1 MGKNRRRRVVRGRP
15 GSSSPPATYDLPHA
29 VLAVDIGGTHFR
41 LALFDLQGRRLVLSE
56 GDTLHSGGRVWMLER
71 IRELGRTL
79 LDRPDSR
86 VTACGISFGG
96 PVDFQHQRVTSVHSP
111 GWKNFSLA
119 KWLGTNL
126 NLPCRIDNDANAG
139 ALGEF
144 RYGAGRG
151 TESLV
156 YVTLSTGVGAGLILN
171 GKTYRG
177 KDGLA
182 GELGHVPISGS
193 GPTCSCGAGGC
204 LESLCSGRAIAER
217 GKKLGWSPLDGSTY
231 GHAMACPYSGEQSEG
246 ITAKDIVQAASQG
259 DTVALRIV
267 REAAHWLARGLL
279 TVIRILNPD
288 RIILGGGL
296 TLAGQV
302 LLGPLHQSLAE
313 LASPSIG
320 YSTEIVVAEL
330 GTYSPL
336 YGAAAMA
343 LDLLSGTCNL
353 QPI

>member
-1 MGKNRRRRVVRGRP
+1 
-15 GSSSPPATYDLPHA
+15 
-29 VLAVDIGGTHFR
+29 
-41 LALFDLQGRRLVLSE
+41 
-56 GDTLHSGGRVWMLER
+56 MLDR
-71 IRELGRTL
+71 IRELSRTL
-79 LDRPDSR
+79 LDQTNSP
-86 VTACGISFGG
+86 VGACGISFGG

-111 GWKNFSLA
+111 GWKNFSFA
-119 KWLGTNL
+119 EWVSANL
-126 NLPCRIDNDANAG
+126 NLPCLIDNDANAG

-144 RYGAGRG
+144 RYGGGRG

-182 GELGHVPISGS
+182 GELGHIPISDS
-193 GPTCSCGAGGC
+193 GITCSCGAVGC
-204 LESLCSGRAIAER
+204 LESFCSGSAIAER
-217 GKKLGWSPLDGSTY
+217 GKEWGRRRRGDLTRMAY
-231 GHAMACPYSGEQSEG
+231 GHAVACPYVDEPGGG
-246 ITAKDIVQAASQG
+246 ITAKEIAQAASEG
-259 DTVALRIV
+259 DTAALDIV
-267 REAAHWLARGLL
+267 REAAGWLARGLL

-302 LLGPLHQSLAE
+302 LLGPLHQYLAE
-313 LASPSIG
+313 LASPTIG
-320 YSTEIVVAEL
+320 YSTEIVIAEL

-343 LDLLSGTCNL
+343 LDLMCVQPPANL
-353 QPI
+353 TRQYR

>member
-1 MGKNRRRRVVRGRP
+1 
-15 GSSSPPATYDLPHA
+15 
-29 VLAVDIGGTHFR
+29 
-41 LALFDLQGRRLVLSE
+41 
-56 GDTLHSGGRVWMLER
+56 MLER
-71 IRELGRTL
+71 IRELTRSLVEQTGYRAG
-79 LDRPDSR
+79 
-86 VTACGISFGG
+86 ACGISFGG
-96 PVDFQHQRVTSVHSP
+96 PVDFQLQRVTSVHSP

-119 KWLGTNL
+119 EWVATNL
-126 NLPCRIDNDANAG
+126 NLPCLIDNDANAG

-156 YVTLSTGVGAGLILN
+156 YVTLSTGVGAGLVLN

-182 GELGHVPISGS
+182 GELGHVPISDS
-193 GPTCSCGAGGC
+193 GPTCSCGAVGC
-204 LESLCSGRAIAER
+204 LESLCSGRAIGER
-217 GKKLGWSPLDGSTY
+217 GKEWARRRRDGRTRTGDS
-231 GHAMACPYSGEQSEG
+231 SEGRPPG
-246 ITAKDIVQAASQG
+246 ITAKEIVQAASEG
-259 DTVALRIV
+259 ETAALRIIH
-267 REAAHWLARGLL
+267 EAAGWLARGLL

-296 TLAGQV
+296 ILAGQV
-302 LLGPLHQSLAE
+302 LLGPLHQCLAE
-313 LASPSIG
+313 LASPTIG

-343 LDLLSGTCNL
+343 LDLMGL
-353 QPI
+353 QPSPRLARQ

>member
-1 MGKNRRRRVVRGRP
+1 VDN
-15 GSSSPPATYDLPHA
+15 

-41 LALFDLQGRRLVLSE
+41 VALFDREGRRLVVSE
-56 GDTLHSGGRVWMLER
+56 GDTLHSGGREWMLDR
-71 IRELGRTL
+71 IRERGRAL
-79 LDRPDSR
+79 LEQAGYR
-86 VTACGISFGG
+86 VGACGISFGG
-96 PVDFQHQRVTSVHSP
+96 PVDFQHQHVTSIHSP
-111 GWKNFSLA
+111 GWKNFSFA
-119 KWLGTNL
+119 EWVSTNL
-126 NLPCRIDNDANAG
+126 NLPCLLDNDANAG

-182 GELGHVPISGS
+182 GELGHIPISNS
-193 GPTCSCGAGGC
+193 VVTCSCGAVGC
-204 LESLCSGRAIAER
+204 LESLCSGRAIGER
-217 GKKLGWSPLDGSTY
+217 GKEWGWCRSHGLTRAPDS
-231 GHAMACPYSGEQSEG
+231 SEG
-246 ITAKDIVQAASQG
+246 RPQGVTAKEIVQAASEG
-259 DTVALRIV
+259 DTTALRVV
-267 REAAHWLARGLL
+267 REAARWLARGLL

-302 LLGPLHQSLAE
+302 LLAPLHQCLAE
-313 LASPSIG
+313 LASPTIG

-343 LDLLSGTCNL
+343 LDLMSP
-353 QPI
+353 QP

>member
-1 MGKNRRRRVVRGRP
+1 
-15 GSSSPPATYDLPHA
+15 
-29 VLAVDIGGTHFR
+29 VLAIDIGGTHFR
-41 LALFDLQGRRLVLSE
+41 LALFDLQGNRLVLSE

-86 VTACGISFGG
+86 VRACGISFGG

-119 KWLGTNL
+119 KWVGTNL

-151 TESLV
+151 AESLV

-182 GELGHVPISGS
+182 GELGHVPISES
-193 GPTCSCGAGGC
+193 GPTCSCGAVGC
-204 LESLCSGRAIAER
+204 LESLCSGRAIGER
-217 GKKLGWSPLDGSTY
+217 GKKLGWRPNVGTTPAGDSSAGSPQGV
-231 GHAMACPYSGEQSEG
+231 
-246 ITAKDIVQAASQG
+246 TAKAIVQAASQG
-259 DTVALRIV
+259 DTAALRIV
-267 REAAHWLARGLL
+267 REAAGWLARGLL

-343 LDLLSGTCNL
+343 LDLL
-353 QPI
+353 

>member
-1 MGKNRRRRVVRGRP
+1 VDN
-15 GSSSPPATYDLPHA
+15 

-41 LALFDLQGRRLVLSE
+41 VALFDREGRRMVVSE
-56 GDTLHSGGRVWMLER
+56 GDTLHSGGREWMLER
-71 IRELGRTL
+71 IRERGRAL
-79 LDRPDSR
+79 LEQAGHR
-86 VTACGISFGG
+86 VGACGISFGG
-96 PVDFQHQRVTSVHSP
+96 PVDFQHQRVTSIHSP
-111 GWKNFSLA
+111 GWKNFSFA
-119 KWLGTNL
+119 EWVSTNL
-126 NLPCRIDNDANAG
+126 NLPCLLDNDANAG

-182 GELGHVPISGS
+182 GELGHIPISDS
-193 GPTCSCGAGGC
+193 GITCSCGAVGC
-204 LESLCSGRAIAER
+204 LESLCSGRAIGGR
-217 GKKLGWSPLDGSTY
+217 GKEWGWRRSDGLTRAPGS
-231 GHAMACPYSGEQSEG
+231 SDGEPQG
-246 ITAKDIVQAASQG
+246 VTAKKIVQAASEG
-259 DTVALRIV
+259 DTTALRIV
-267 REAAHWLARGLL
+267 REAARWLARGLL

-302 LLGPLHQSLAE
+302 LLAPLHQSLAE
-313 LASPSIG
+313 LVSPTIG

-343 LDLLSGTCNL
+343 LDLMSP
-353 QPI
+353 QP